1 MGTFSVKLRV
11 WNPAQPGGVE
21 ELDAFVDTG
30 AAFSWIS
37 RARLERLGVASS
49 RKMGFRTIEGRL
61 LERDMATVY
70 VSTDKYSVPDVVV
83 MAKEGE
89 MEVLGAHT
97 IEGLGMAADPVQ
109 KRLVPTVML
118 ARGRVEWSAR
128 AGLLRQKMRIYA
140 RAGYANHSRAK
151 ISDAPVQVLAKGPT
165 MRSFGNIAREMEGLL
180 NCSNFWLQTAS
191 GEFTIRSERS
201 CSTKERSWQRK
212 LQVM

>member
-37 RARLERLGVASS
+37 RARLQRLGVAPS
-49 RKMGFRTIEGRL
+49 RKMSFRTIEGRL

-83 MAKEGE
+83 MAEEGE

-109 KRLVPTVML
+109 KRLVPAVML
-118 ARGRVEWSAR
+118 ALGAS
-128 AGLLRQKMRIYA
+128 
-140 RAGYANHSRAK
+140 
-151 ISDAPVQVLAKGPT
+151 
-165 MRSFGNIAREMEGLL
+165 EG
-180 NCSNFWLQTAS
+180 
-191 GEFTIRSERS
+191 ER
-201 CSTKERSWQRK
+201 WQD
-212 LQVM
+212 

>member
-30 AAFSWIS
+30 ASFSWIS
-37 RARLERLGVASS
+37 RARLERLGVTSS
-49 RKMGFRTIEGRL
+49 RKMGFRTIKGRL

-83 MAKEGE
+83 MAEEGE
-89 MEVLGAHT
+89 MEVMGAHT

-118 ARGRVEWSAR
+118 ALVA
-128 AGLLRQKMRIYA
+128 AG
-140 RAGYANHSRAK
+140 
-151 ISDAPVQVLAKGPT
+151 V
-165 MRSFGNIAREMEGLL
+165 
-180 NCSNFWLQTAS
+180 
-191 GEFTIRSERS
+191 
-201 CSTKERSWQRK
+201 QRK
-212 LQVM
+212 GRIAQAIDAALRTGELHEPFSSEDFRRACPGLGEGTYNAFLWKHRKGNGKTTELFELLAPNRFGRIHN